1 VYQVVAIGASTGG
14 PRALAELIP
23 ALPAGFAA
31 GVVVAQHMP
40 AGFTET
46 LAERL
51 NRSAALR
58 VSEARDGDAVVPGV
72 VLVAPGGRLMS
83 VERGGDG
90 SLSVRIWDEPGH
102 LHRPSV
108 DVLFRSVARAAGARS
123 VAVVL
128 TGMGSDGAEGAAL
141 VRGAGGRTLV
151 ESAETAVIDGMPGAA
166 RAVAEQDLPLG
177 RIAPALALLCGA
189 S

>member
-177 RIAPALALLCGA
+177 RIAAALALLCGA